1 MSLGKKF
8 FHQNPADSSGSG
20 AASAQEGLILH
31 LDANDE
37 DSIESGGANVGNGSG
52 TWFDISSHDLTIPRI
67 DKGSNLK
74 FHINASDSTSY
85 VGGGSRWND
94 ISGNNINGTITD
106 PEFVS
111 DLAGSLKFDYAS
123 NGDGDKVVFAHD
135 PVFNKST
142 NVSFEVWVKRD
153 TTSEMNILHK
163 GSSISDSHFLTWN
176 NNGYYFYSF
185 TTGGG
190 VYSNTTG
197 YNTGV
202 FEHVVCTIDGSGNKK
217 MYVNGEIS
225 QYHATN
231 GSVGTTNLSNTDNLV
246 IGGYYD
252 PASHRGFDGQI
263 SVVRIYDVTLTASEV
278 GQNYRAG
285 HNFSYSSIITSKDS
299 ATQGTLITVPPTQGT
314 IHSTNQQLN
323 LDANSYSSGTWSDS
337 SGNSRNATVY
347 SATYVNNDNSDYFE
361 LDGSNSYFTVP
372 SNSVFD
378 WSSSFSLEMWVKIN
392 NNSSEQYI
400 IGKSDNSGGSYGWY
414 LGVFNSSGNTLEFG
428 AYNDGDTRFQNT
440 PSTTDVFK
448 KWIHIVITID
458 SSNINFYIDGINRE
472 QVAYSGTPSTTSSV
486 LDIGHSPFNNTA
498 KLNGE
503 IAQVRFYNAAL
514 TTTEVNTN
522 YNATKDLYQGATN
535 IELHLDA
542 NGYSSGAWSD
552 SSGNSRNGTITDAVH
567 TNDNNSDYFTFD
579 GATNSSGDKVVVT
592 HTTDLEANQDFSI
605 EMWVW
610 RNDDTDHSLI
620 NKGPNNATSWDIS
633 FGASSD
639 FGYQFNN
646 YSGEAR
652 VRTGTGDFTS
662 ANRWEHIVVTYDD
675 ETKKPDFYIDGVLR
689 VSHTHQAGTG
699 TPSGST
705 SDLNIGGYYQYVG
718 RHGWNGRI
726 AQVRFYK
733 GKLTQDQVI
742 TNYNATKSL
751 YQNPTALIDYR
762 PSNYSGSGTSITN
775 LGSLSNDAVLTGG
788 IESTY
793 DKELGDFFT
802 IDGGS
807 NTGDGIETTSNV
819 SGVNLNTD
827 GFSWEI
833 WVNITSDSYSYI
845 TSFNYSSTYYNFS
858 YRSDSDKVTF
868 FNLGTAL
875 NTPALELNRWYHII
889 GTANSAGTKLYTDG
903 ILSDSNTT
911 AAPNHNLDS
920 KIYFGTYWG
929 HNSAQHIHTGPI
941 GDGRFYKGVLT
952 AEQVIQNYLASKKYY
967 PNGNHFTNNGA
978 TFTYASSPYYFNF
991 DGDND
996 YMSLAQNT
1004 QFDFD
1009 VPTTM
1014 EIWLYKANTSREW
1027 VIDKANGGSGNYG
1040 WQLLLNNAGDFRFQV
1055 HNTSNGTAEADTTST
1070 IYANTYYHLCVTHDG
1085 SNVFKIYLNGSL
1097 EGTGTLSGTLST
1109 NTNGITLGKYSLASG
1124 YEFEGRI
1131 SMVKFFQKTFSATE
1145 VTAAYDA
1152 TKSTFGY

>member
-20 AASAQEGLILH
+20 TVSAQEGLVLH

-52 TWFDISSHDLTIPRI
+52 TWFDISRHNVTIPRI
-67 DKGSNLK
+67 DKGTNLK

-135 PVFNKST
+135 PVFNRST

-246 IGGYYD
+246 IGGYYGA
-252 PASHRGFDGQI
+252 ASHRGFDGQI

-285 HNFSYSSIITSKDS
+285 HNFSYSSVITSKDS
-299 ATQGTLITVPPTQGT
+299 ASQGTLITAPPTQGT

-400 IGKSDNSGGSYGWY
+400 IGKSDNSSGSYGWY

-567 TNDNNSDYFTFD
+567 TNDNNSDYFTLD

-675 ETKKPDFYIDGVLR
+675 DTKKPDFYIDGVLR

-742 TNYNATKSL
+742 TNYNATKAL
-751 YQNPTALIDYR
+751 YQNPSLKMYLDSGDDSTLTATTWSDKA
-762 PSNYSGSGTSITN
+762 N
-775 LGSLSNDAVLTGG
+775 SNDGTFTNFPSSLTDF
-788 IESTY
+788 Y
-793 DKELGDFFT
+793 DKELGNFIEFV
-802 IDGGS
+802 GG
-807 NTGDGIETTSNV
+807 DKVVV
-819 SGVNLNTD
+819 SGSDLNPANTKSIEVWFNGDSMTSLHYLVSNWSGSGNNYGYQFYIYQNTLSAWVYSQAQNAYFVNLQSGGTVTTGTWHHAVLTIGPSASDNRIYLD
-827 GFSWEI
+827 GELKE
-833 WVNITSDSYSYI
+833 TA
-845 TSFNYSSTYYNFS
+845 SSTS
-858 YRSDSDKVTF
+858 GTF
-868 FNLGTAL
+868 
-875 NTPALELNRWYHII
+875 P
-889 GTANSAGTKLYTDG
+889 
-903 ILSDSNTT
+903 TT
-911 AAPNHNLDS
+911 AAHNGIIIGAYGSNSTYDG
-920 KIYFGTYWG
+920 KIGLVRTYDT
-929 HNSAQHIHTGPI
+929 Q
-941 GDGRFYKGVLT
+941 LT
-952 AEQVIQNYLASKKYY
+952 TQQVVQNYLAYKKYY
-967 PNGNHFTNNGA
+967 PKENHATINGA
-978 TFTYASSPYYFNF
+978 TFTYASTPYYF
-991 DGDND
+991 DLVSND
-996 YMSLAQNT
+996 YFRTSSISITWTFGFAYEIYLKADTNT
-1004 QFDFD
+1004 QSY
-1009 VPTTM
+1009 P
-1014 EIWLYKANTSREW
+1014 ISTS
-1027 VIDKANGGSGNYG
+1027 GSTNPSLSWRNYSG
-1040 WQLLLNNAGDFRFQV
+1040 WKLVAFHYRSSSEVDYLESDA
-1055 HNTSNGTAEADTTST
+1055 TST
-1070 IYANTYYHLCVTHDG
+1070 GQWYHIVYTANDSGGQIYT
-1085 SNVFKIYLNGSL
+1085 NGSL
-1097 EGTGTLSGTLST
+1097 SDSTTNSVRTGNYNDYFEIGRLSGGNYLD
-1109 NTNGITLGKYSLASG
+1109 GKIG
-1124 YEFEGRI
+1124 
-1131 SMVKFFQKTFSATE
+1131 MVKIHAKHLSSTE
-1145 VTAAYDA
+1145 VSANYDA
-1152 TKSTFGY
+1152 TKSTYGLS